1 MSMLKKKVVP
11 PLVCKGCV
19 NFGKTVVC
27 SKQEYNV
34 SPDYD
39 RMICVEEGII
49 WVESGP
55 SDELIKLEQRMSSL
69 QAILELN
76 KKKYETNREVL
87 LEEIWTQR
95 NLIVAQRE
103 EDNKNV

>member
-55 SDELIKLEQRMSSL
+55 SDELTKLKIRMDQLQDKLERDKVGYYL
-69 QAILELN
+69 R
-76 KKKYETNREVL
+76 REQL

-95 NLIVAQRE
+95 NLIVTQRE